1 MYGKIFESIYD
12 GTLYKN
18 WEARV
23 VFQDMIILASPEGI
37 LDKTPES
44 LAGTTGI
51 PLPTILKAIEFLE
64 APDPQSRTPDN
75 EGRRI
80 VRISEDRSW
89 GWMIVNHEKYRNM
102 RDLEERREQNR
113 EAQQRRR
120 LLTRQQPSA
129 MVSNGQQKSAYSD
142 TDSDT
147 DTKSASALSSAGA
160 VPYGKFVQTYRSKC
174 VPPMPDV
181 KEINDAR
188 KKQIKTRWLEHP
200 DAAFWSAYFE
210 KAAASDFLTGR
221 REGRDAP
228 FIASFDWLIG
238 PKNFVKVLEGN
249 YDNRAS
255 KTGREGWVE
264 EMEAKYGH

>member
-1 MYGKIFESIYD
+1 
-12 GTLYKN
+12 
-18 WEARV
+18 
-23 VFQDMIILASPEGI
+23 
-37 LDKTPES
+37 
-44 LAGTTGI
+44 
-51 PLPTILKAIEFLE
+51 
-64 APDPQSRTPDN
+64 
-75 EGRRI
+75 
-80 VRISEDRSW
+80 
-89 GWMIVNHEKYRNM
+89 
-102 RDLEERREQNR
+102 
-113 EAQQRRR
+113 
-120 LLTRQQPSA
+120 
-129 MVSNGQQKSAYSD
+129 
-142 TDSDT
+142 
-147 DTKSASALSSAGA
+147 
-160 VPYGKFVQTYRSKC
+160 
-174 VPPMPDV
+174 MPDV